1 MLKILRDTLIKPN
14 GNFDKQALSFFVCFV
29 ISIILGGTKTYLS
42 WTIRIYDNRI
52 AMEIFDSFMILTG
65 AFSGVNVAN
74 KYVDIVKAKNQNN
87 QTNEFNQSGG
97 SY

>member
-1 MLKILRDTLIKPN
+1 
-14 GNFDKQALSFFVCFV
+14 
-29 ISIILGGTKTYLS
+29 
-42 WTIRIYDNRI
+42 
-52 AMEIFDSFMILTG
+52 MEIFDSFMILTG